1 MFSMFARWAASQGL
15 EGEEV
20 AMPPCARALAPH
32 GDDADGEPAVLVR
45 WHVAS
50 PAGAGHFLL
59 LARLAHQLGALRQA
73 RLPGPIRA
81 RVCGV
86 PASPA
91 GEGHLEDPSMREI
104 GGMNPVLSS
113 CLRQRHRWM
122 NLDLLGRLVK
132 QLDVL
137 RPLVRRCIP
146 VCGSQGFH
154 TPACGHSAFSLRP
167 THEVAGS
174 CRADCI
180 RC

>member
-1 MFSMFARWAASQGL
+1 MHCCARNLRTPPTLDLSVSHVRPLGPLQGS

-73 RLPGPIRA
+73 RLPGLICA

-91 GEGHLEDPSMREI
+91 GEGHREEPS
-104 GGMNPVLSS
+104 
-113 CLRQRHRWM
+113 
-122 NLDLLGRLVK
+122 
-132 QLDVL
+132 
-137 RPLVRRCIP
+137 LVR
-146 VCGSQGFH
+146 G
-154 TPACGHSAFSLRP
+154 
-167 THEVAGS
+167 
-174 CRADCI
+174 D
-180 RC
+180 